1 MPDPALS
8 TVALAPTASAP
19 VAPAPAAPRSF
30 AARRAAAAVPL
41 AAAVA
46 LMLAAAV
53 PARAEVVAVAADHAA
68 VRQAV
73 HVREQPPRVWKLLTN
88 EIGRWWS
95 PAHTWSGEAKNLSL
109 EARPGGCLCEKL
121 PDGGVRHLEVVYAKP
136 PELLRLAGALGP
148 LQELALTG
156 AMTWALAPVGD
167 GCDVTV
173 TYRLA
178 GHAEGEG
185 GLAEWAPLIDR
196 VLGEQIER
204 LRRYVETGSPEAPAR
219 APAQPEP

>member
-1 MPDPALS
+1 MPAPAPS
-8 TVALAPTASAP
+8 TGRL
-19 VAPAPAAPRSF
+19 APAAPLF
-30 AARRAAAAVPL
+30 AASRRVPSAASLAILGATALLLAAAA
-41 AAAVA
+41 
-46 LMLAAAV
+46 
-53 PARAEVVAVAADHAA
+53 PAGAEVVAVAADHAT
-68 VRQAV
+68 VRQAA
-73 HVREQPPRVWKLLTN
+73 HVSEQPQRVWKLLTN

-109 EARPGGCLCEKL
+109 EARPGGCFCEKL
-121 PDGGVRHLEVVYAKP
+121 PDGGARHMEVVYAEP
-136 PELLRLAGALGP
+136 PVTLRLAGALGP

-156 AMTWALAPVGD
+156 TMTWALAPVGD

-178 GHAEGEG
+178 GHAEGES
-185 GLAEWAPLIDR
+185 GLAEWAPLVDR
-196 VLGEQIER
+196 VLGEQVER

>member
-1 MPDPALS
+1 MP
-8 TVALAPTASAP
+8 V
-19 VAPAPAAPRSF
+19 PAPSTGRLVPATAPSAAS
-30 AARRAAAAVPL
+30 RRAPSAASLALLGAAALLL
-41 AAAVA
+41 AANA
-46 LMLAAAV
+46 
-53 PARAEVVAVAADHAA
+53 PARAEVVAVASDHAT
-68 VRQAV
+68 VRQAAHV
-73 HVREQPPRVWKLLTN
+73 HEQPQRVWKLLTN
-88 EIGRWWS
+88 EIGHWWS

-121 PDGGVRHLEVVYAKP
+121 PDGGARHLEVVYAEP
-136 PELLRLAGALGP
+136 PVTLRLAGALGP

-156 AMTWALAPVGD
+156 AMTWTLAPVGE

-178 GHAEGEG
+178 GHAEGES
-185 GLAEWAPLIDR
+185 GLAEWAPLVDR
-196 VLGEQIER
+196 VLGEQVER

>member
-1 MPDPALS
+1 MTGSLS
-8 TVALAPTASAP
+8 HSGGRAGAPL
-19 VAPAPAAPRSF
+19 PAAAF
-30 AARRAAAAVPL
+30 LLAAAALGL
-41 AAAVA
+41 ALATA
-46 LMLAAAV
+46 L
-53 PARAEVVAVAADHAA
+53 PARAEVVAVASDHAT
-68 VRQAV
+68 VRQAAHV
-73 HVREQPPRVWKLLTN
+73 HEQPQRVWKLLTN

-109 EARPGGCLCEKL
+109 EARPGGCFCEKL
-121 PDGGVRHLEVVYAKP
+121 PDGGVRHLEVVHAKP
-136 PELLRLAGALGP
+136 PEMLRLAGALGP

-178 GHAEGEG
+178 GHAQGES
-185 GLAEWAPLIDR
+185 GLAEWAPLVDR
-196 VLGEQIER
+196 VLGEQVER
-204 LRRYVETGSPEAPAR
+204 LRRYVETGSPEAPPR